1 MQHSI
6 TDEAMTFEQIDTL
19 ALSLGHQRVDG
30 LIEEL
35 KGIAPI
41 YPIGDCLAPRTA
53 EEAILD
59 GLRVCSEL

>member
-1 MQHSI
+1 MQHNV
-6 TDEAMTFEQIDTL
+6 TGEAMTFEQVDTL

-59 GLRVCSEL
+59 GLRVGFEL